1 MVAQTGQ
8 KAEEVEEMK
17 QLPLCVGI
25 ICVTA
30 IIITVIVCKVSLETI
45 FSLIIGLMIIAF
57 AVANLIDL

>member
-1 MVAQTGQ
+1 
-8 KAEEVEEMK
+8 MK

-30 IIITVIVCKVSLETI
+30 IIITAIVCKVSLETI

-57 AVANLIDL
+57 GVANLIDL